1 MSSLVA
7 TLPCSGTDSAVNL
20 GSTLLDMVQSVL
32 ASVYGTETPIKPD
45 TSLTLELGQD
55 FLRATMIRTSIV
67 TSLRAAAESGAIPQT
82 AAFDP
87 EKLPALL
94 TYQYST
100 PAELANF
107 LHESITGKGKSL
119 RDLAASQAALMTEL
133 VEKYS
138 QQIIASHRSTDRSA
152 DKEGEL
158 LKPGL
163 LNRIFKRKRSSSS
176 KPRTHT
182 VLLTGSSG
190 AFGTTLLEQLVNHSG
205 VEKVICLVRSENPD
219 RSALLA
225 RQVHAYT
232 SRNLDPAP
240 AHSPKVEY
248 LHGTPT
254 DPNLV
259 IPETVTSIIHAAWSV
274 NFNLSLTD
282 FTPEIEGAVRLLQHC
297 QRTGARLVFASSVT
311 TVMGAPPSAGKEST
325 IPGIRLIGEDIE
337 VPSEWAY
344 LGYGRSKAVVE
355 KLIAKAVHEGGVE
368 AVSVRCGQIIGDAR
382 TGAWNKAEWAPTV
395 FRSAEALGVLPDN
408 LGIVDWITVN
418 DTMKVLVA
426 AAVEPDVESATTASR
441 TNVVNLVNPQRMP
454 WSQVVEAFRTH
465 LPAHVKVV
473 PSTEWLAHVE
483 EASRKLSTSKDP
495 KADLARIPAIKL
507 LSTYQGLVA
516 SRHQVLL
523 EVNAAKTLTRDEI
536 DSAVVVNEDLAGR
549 YVRFWQKQVSPPRQ
563 QQQRTH
569 RPARSPAVSTSIDFK
584 LVDTLVYGFRASNSD
599 GLTSVTSFDQEK
611 SPFVRST
618 LPALRHV
625 PTSRRGSEPLFQSL
639 PLVV

>member
-182 VLLTGSSG
+182 VLLT
-190 AFGTTLLEQLVNHSG
+190 V
-205 VEKVICLVRSENPD
+205 
-219 RSALLA
+219 
-225 RQVHAYT
+225 
-232 SRNLDPAP
+232 
-240 AHSPKVEY
+240 
-248 LHGTPT
+248 
-254 DPNLV
+254 
-259 IPETVTSIIHAAWSV
+259 
-274 NFNLSLTD
+274 
-282 FTPEIEGAVRLLQHC
+282 
-297 QRTGARLVFASSVT
+297 
-311 TVMGAPPSAGKEST
+311 
-325 IPGIRLIGEDIE
+325 
-337 VPSEWAY
+337 
-344 LGYGRSKAVVE
+344 
-355 KLIAKAVHEGGVE
+355 
-368 AVSVRCGQIIGDAR
+368 IGDAR

-473 PSTEWLAHVE
+473 PSTEWLAHIE